1 MSRFVR
7 ASKYR
12 HVFGTAA
19 KREVC
24 YDNLKV
30 SINAWDSNF
39 VSVNPR
45 FIAVN
50 WNAGGGGA
58 FAVIPHEVTGKLA
71 ENYPLFCG
79 HTAAVL
85 DTDFAR
91 FNDHIIASAS
101 EDTKVMIWQIPS
113 NGPEGENI
121 TSPAVTLTG
130 HGRKVGQVMF
140 HPTADN
146 VLASSSADLTVR
158 LWDIE
163 KGVGKQEVVGHGEVI
178 QSMSW
183 NWNGNLLVTSCRDK
197 KIRILD
203 VRANKV
209 VQEANSHQG
218 VKGSRAVWLG
228 TSDRVVTTGFSKT
241 SDRQVFLWDTTN
253 LADPIKSINLDTS
266 SGVVMPFYDNDTG
279 MLYLAGKG
287 DGNIRFY
294 EYENNDLFYLSEY
307 KSSEPQ
313 RGAGW
318 LPKRACNVA
327 DCEVARVYKVANG
340 YVEPISFTVPRKS
353 DAFQA
358 DIFPHCPGDK
368 PSLTADEFFA
378 GKTADPILIDLEQGF
393 VPSKPKEFVTQAPAP
408 GSEPESAVPKSEK
421 EYQDAY
427 HKLRQENSDLQNAVA
442 QRDVKIRQL
451 ELQIEQLSQKK

>member
-7 ASKYR
+7 ASKFR
-12 HVFGTAA
+12 HVFGTPA

-24 YDNLKV
+24 FDNLKV
-30 SINAWDSNF
+30 SMNAWDTNLCSANSLF
-39 VSVNPR
+39 VA
-45 FIAVN
+45 IN

-58 FAVIPHEVTGKLA
+58 FAVLPHETTGKLP

-79 HTAAVL
+79 HIAAVL

-101 EDTKVMIWQIPS
+101 EDTKVMIWQIPQD
-113 NGPEGENI
+113 GPTGENI
-121 TSPAVTLTG
+121 TTPAVQLTG
-130 HGRKVGQVMF
+130 HGRKVGQVLF

-146 VLASSSADLTVR
+146 VLASSSSDLTIK

-163 KGVGKQEVVGHGEVI
+163 KGAEKQEITGHGEVI

-183 NWNGNLLVTSCRDK
+183 NWNGNLLVTTCRDK
-197 KIRILD
+197 KIRVLD
-203 VRANKV
+203 VRANKI
-209 VQEANSHQG
+209 VQEGNSHQG
-218 VKGSRAVWLG
+218 VKGSRCVWLG
-228 TSDRVVTTGFSKT
+228 DADRVVTTGFSKT
-241 SDRQVFLWDTTN
+241 SDRQVYLWDSN
-253 LADPIKSINLDTS
+253 KLSEPIKSINLDTS
-266 SGVVMPFYDNDTG
+266 SGVVMPFYDNETK

-294 EYENNDLFYLSEY
+294 EVENDELFYLSEY

-313 RGAGW
+313 RGMGW

-327 DCEVARVYKVANG
+327 DCEVARMYKVANG
-340 YVEPISFTVPRKS
+340 YIEPISFTVPRKS
-353 DAFQA
+353 DQFQA
-358 DIFPHCPGDK
+358 DIFPQCPGDK
-368 PSLTADEFFA
+368 PSLTADEYFE
-378 GKTADPILIDLEQGF
+378 GKSGNPILIDLEKGY
-393 VPSKPKEFVTQAPAP
+393 VSKPKEFVAQAPVIAEQEAS
-408 GSEPESAVPKSEK
+408 GPKTEK

-427 HKLRQENSDLQNAVA
+427 HKLRQENLDLQNIVA

-451 ELQIEQLSQKK
+451 ELQVEQLSPKK